1 MNKLPTR
8 CNTLRVF
15 PSQPDDIRETSAVD
29 ENTQPFPADF
39 QRLIDIA
46 RANPNRGVL
55 RARATANKAGLGLST
70 LWRDCKS
77 GVFAA
82 PIRISTRSVAWIE
95 AEVDAILAAKTLMS
109 RTAYEVDMKRFVLE
123 LTAPLVPQGK
133 RSHLRGYDLDGTNAR
148 VEPSVP

>member
-1 MNKLPTR
+1 MKNLPTR
-8 CNTLRVF
+8 GNTLTVF
-15 PSQPDDIRETSAVD
+15 SRQPGDVCEASAVP
-29 ENTQPFPADF
+29 ENTHPFPADF

-55 RARATANKAGLGLST
+55 RARATASKSGLGLST
-70 LWRDCKS
+70 LWRECKS

-82 PIRISTRSVAWIE
+82 PIRISARSVAWIE

-123 LTAPLVPQGK
+123 LTAP
-133 RSHLRGYDLDGTNAR
+133 
-148 VEPSVP
+148 